1 MTSKKDIHIIHFSFL
16 ISILNSFPLTDVW
29 YTSLIPVCGAEAG
42 GSGSLTGQPGLY
54 REFRLARAT

>member
-54 REFRLARAT
+54 REL